1 MTDLVL
7 DLQVVKHP
15 IRALMYEKLVWMH
28 LFGIGISHLCEP
40 ETTGVRAFTYHK
52 NGNIRTIFGVI
63 GFLVI
68 VEGIAIDFFVAT
80 KSTKAA
86 IILALL
92 HLAMLLYSIALIKAS
107 GQRPICVSDE
117 GILVRTSLLYCCW
130 IPRSTLKS
138 VRVLDK
144 EVERISAP
152 HVLWCALGD
161 QPNVMI
167 ELTDAQVAVLPFG
180 IMRRANC
187 LYLYLDSP
195 AEFSNATR
203 YVEAP
208 DQIVM

>member
-7 DLQVVKHP
+7 DLQVVKQP
-15 IRALMYEKLVWMH
+15 LRALMYEKLAWKH
-28 LFGIGISHLCEP
+28 LFGIGVSHLCAP
-40 ETTGVRAFTYHK
+40 ETAGIRVFTYHR
-52 NGNIRTIFGVI
+52 NGNIRTILGVI

-86 IILALL
+86 IILLLL
-92 HLAMLLYSIALIKAS
+92 HLTMLLYSVALIKAS
-107 GQRPICVSDE
+107 RQRPICVSDD

-130 IPRSTLKS
+130 IPKSTLKS

-144 EVERISAP
+144 EVERVNAP
-152 HVLWCALGD
+152 NVLWCALGD

-167 ELTDAQVAVLPFG
+167 ELINPQEAVLPFG
-180 IMRRANC
+180 IIRRADC

-195 AEFSNATR
+195 AEFSNVTR
-203 YVEAP
+203 YLREP

>member
-7 DLQVVKHP
+7 DLQAVKQP
-15 IRALMYEKLVWMH
+15 LRALMYEKLVWKH
-28 LFGIGISHLCEP
+28 LFGIGIDQPYTAEAA
-40 ETTGVRAFTYHK
+40 GDRVFTYHR
-52 NGNIRTIFGVI
+52 NGNIQTILGVI

-107 GQRPICVSDE
+107 GQRPICVSDD

-130 IPRSTLKS
+130 IPRAALKS
-138 VRVLDK
+138 VRVLDT
-144 EVERISAP
+144 EVERLNAP
-152 HVLWCALGD
+152 DVIWCALGD

-167 ELTDAQVAVLPFG
+167 ELTDSQVAVLPFG
-180 IMRRANC
+180 IIRRPKRF
-187 LYLYLDSP
+187 YLYLDSP
-195 AEFSNATR
+195 AEFLNEVGSLDAGFEGN
-203 YVEAP
+203 V
-208 DQIVM
+208 

>member
-7 DLQVVKHP
+7 DLQAVKQP
-15 IRALMYEKLVWMH
+15 LRALMYEKLVWKH
-28 LFGIGISHLCEP
+28 LFGIGIDQPYTAEAA
-40 ETTGVRAFTYHK
+40 GDRVFTYHR
-52 NGNIRTIFGVI
+52 NGNIQTILGVI

-86 IILALL
+86 FILGLL

-107 GQRPICVSDE
+107 RQRPISVSQD

-130 IPRSTLKS
+130 IPTSTLKS

-144 EVERISAP
+144 EVERINAP
-152 HVLWCALGD
+152 NVLWCALGD
-161 QPNVMI
+161 QPNVLI
-167 ELTDAQVAVLPFG
+167 ELTDAQAAVLPFG
-180 IMRRANC
+180 ILQTVNC

-195 AEFSNATR
+195 AEFLNATR

>member
-1 MTDLVL
+1 VTDVVL
-7 DLQVVKHP
+7 DLQIVKQP
-15 IRALMYEKLVWMH
+15 LRALMYEKLVWTH
-28 LFGIGISHLCEP
+28 LFGIGINRRCAA
-40 ETTGVRAFTYHK
+40 ETAGIRVFTYHR
-52 NGNIRTIFGVI
+52 NGNIRTILGVI

-86 IILALL
+86 IILGLL

-107 GQRPICVSDE
+107 SLRPLCVSDD

-138 VRVLDK
+138 VRILDK
-144 EVERISAP
+144 EVERINAP
-152 HVLWCALGD
+152 NVLWCALGD

-167 ELTDAQVAVLPFG
+167 ELTDAPVAVLPFG
-180 IMRRANC
+180 ILRSANC

-195 AEFSNATR
+195 AEFLDAAV
-203 YVEAP
+203 YEQGAGK
-208 DQIVM
+208 IVM

>member
-7 DLQVVKHP
+7 DLQVVKQP

-28 LFGIGISHLCEP
+28 LFGIGISHLCAP
-40 ETTGVRAFTYHK
+40 ETAGIRVFTYHR
-52 NGNIRTIFGVI
+52 NGNIRTILGVI

-86 IILALL
+86 IILGLL
-92 HLAMLLYSIALIKAS
+92 HLAMLLYSITLIKAS
-107 GQRPICVSDE
+107 SLRPLCVSDD

-138 VRVLDK
+138 VRILDK
-144 EVERISAP
+144 EVERINAP
-152 HVLWCALGD
+152 NVLWCALGD

-167 ELTDAQVAVLPFG
+167 ELTDAPVAVLPFG
-180 IMRRANC
+180 ILRSANC

-195 AEFSNATR
+195 AEFLDAAV
-203 YVEAP
+203 YEQGAGK
-208 DQIVM
+208 IVM

>member
-1 MTDLVL
+1 MTDVVL

-15 IRALMYEKLVWMH
+15 IRALMYEQLVWMH

-86 IILALL
+86 IILVLL

-144 EVERISAP
+144 EVERVNAP
-152 HVLWCALGD
+152 NVLWCALGD

-167 ELTDAQVAVLPFG
+167 ELTDPQVAVLPFG
-180 IMRRANC
+180 ILQTANC

-195 AEFSNATR
+195 AEFANATR